1 MSHVRSSRSAALLCA
16 ALSACMPRNIPPPAE
31 PPRADLRE
39 TPPRPPTADEGT
51 LTLDVIDGRARAEL
65 VVERQQADPAAGVWM
80 NGYGRTWNLGVV
92 SPGMTLRSLCQTP
105 CAVNL
110 PRGDHSVLFSDL
122 NPSSGRTSVAM
133 VRVGERPSVARHAMG
148 RQTHDVGALLGG
160 VLLAGLGGVAMLG
173 GGILLGFGEG
183 SDGSDLRPAGGIVL
197 GVGTVLTV
205 VGTIL
210 GLQGRPTLQPG
221 STTQWTP

>member
-1 MSHVRSSRSAALLCA
+1 MTHVRASRAAAVLCA
-16 ALSACMPRNIPPPAE
+16 GLSACMPRNLPPPAE
-31 PPRADLRE
+31 PPRAELRE
-39 TPPRPPTADEGT
+39 TPPRAPTADEGT
-51 LTLDVIDGRARAEL
+51 ITLDVTQGRARAEL
-65 VVERQQADPAAGVWM
+65 VVERQQADPGAGVWM

-122 NPSSGRTSVAM
+122 DPSSGRTSVAM

-148 RQTHDVGALLGG
+148 RQTQDLGALLGG
-160 VLLAGLGGVAMLG
+160 VLLAGVGGAAMFG
-173 GGILLGFGEG
+173 GGILLLLGEG
-183 SDGSDLRPAGGIVL
+183 SDGGDLRPAGGVVL
-197 GVGTVLTV
+197 GVGTVLAV

-210 GLQGRPTLQPG
+210 GFSGRPTLQPG

>member
-1 MSHVRSSRSAALLCA
+1 MKHARSSGGFALLCA
-16 ALSACMPRNIPPPAE
+16 ALSACTPRNIPPPAA
-31 PPRADLRE
+31 PPRADVRE

-51 LTLDVIDGRARAEL
+51 VTLDVTAGRARAEL
-65 VVERQQADPAAGVWM
+65 VVERQQADPAGGVWM

-122 NPSSGRTSVAM
+122 DPSSGRTSLAM
-133 VRVGERPSVARHAMG
+133 VRVGEQPSIARHAMG

-160 VLLAGLGGVAMLG
+160 VIMAGVGAVAMFG
-173 GGILLGFGEG
+173 GGILLGFGQS
-183 SDGSDLRPAGGIVL
+183 SDGEDLRPAGGIVL
-197 GVGTVLTV
+197 GVGTVLAV

-210 GLQGRPTLQPG
+210 GFQGRPTVQPG